1 MKRRFSAG
9 RIFMF
14 VLLGLAAGALFT
26 YVVMLLWNQVLAQV
40 VHVGLINFWQAL
52 GLLVLSK
59 ILFGGPRGA
68 HWGRHRYW
76 GNKMRQKWMAMSPE
90 EREKF
95 KQEWK
100 NRCGGYYWGET
111 GQFQEQTEPIK

>member
-1 MKRRFSAG
+1 MKGRFSG
-9 RIFMF
+9 RRIFMF
-14 VLLGLAAGALFT
+14 AVLGVAAISLFS

-40 VHVGLINFWQAL
+40 VHVSLINFWQAL
-52 GLLVLSK
+52 GLLALSK

-68 HWGRHRYW
+68 YWGRHRHW
-76 GNKMRQKWMAMSPE
+76 RNKMHQKWMAMSPE

-100 NRCGGYYWGET
+100 SRCGGYYWGES